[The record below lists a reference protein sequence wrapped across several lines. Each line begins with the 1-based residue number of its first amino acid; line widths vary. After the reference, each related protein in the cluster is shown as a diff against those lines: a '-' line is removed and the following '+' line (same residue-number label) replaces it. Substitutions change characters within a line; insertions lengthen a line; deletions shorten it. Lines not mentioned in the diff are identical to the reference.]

1 MIRGLRRTFSAF
13 LRPPQGEAQN
23 DCGSAIPGYNVRLS
37 YSTRTTMAWEYS
49 KKTMELFTA
58 ACQGQPG
65 THLGEI
71 AEPDGLGEH
80 GSIACGDALKFT
92 FKVERDEHDPLNDR
106 IIEAR
111 YLTFGC
117 TSAIAASEAL
127 CLIIEDRHLTPIE
140 ALKITNQDIVD
151 FLEGLPEQ
159 KIHCSVMGAEA
170 LQAAVFDWA
179 TKRGVSLNV
188 LGIDIHAEEQEE
200 GRLVCKCFAL
210 TEPYIKRKI
219 KELNLRT
226 IPELTSAI
234 KAGGACMSCV
244 HSPGG
249 LQDILNEVCGVEKRE
264 TQSNT
269 QNNLLPILGAHL
281 HTLEP
286 SPQATDNEQ
295 QNLSPFQFFRKI
307 EKVIDTYIRPMLQR
321 DGGDLELIDIKETTV
336 YVELRGACA
345 TCVGASQTLKNLVE
359 RTLQEQ
365 VDKRIRV
372 IQV

>member
-1 MIRGLRRTFSAF
+1 
-13 LRPPQGEAQN
+13 
-23 DCGSAIPGYNVRLS
+23 
-37 YSTRTTMAWEYS
+37 MAWEYS

-58 ACQGQPG
+58 AVHGKPG

-80 GSIACGDALKFT
+80 GSIACGDSLRFT
-92 FKVERDEHDPLNDR
+92 FKIERNEMDPLCDK
-106 IIEAR
+106 IVETK
-111 YLTFGC
+111 YLAFGC

-127 CLIIEDRHLTPIE
+127 CCIIEDRNLTPIE
-140 ALKITNQDIVD
+140 ALAITNQDIVD

-179 TKRGVSLNV
+179 KKRGVSLNA

-226 IPELTSAI
+226 IPEITSAI
-234 KAGGACMSCV
+234 KAGGACMACQ
-244 HSPGG
+244 HSPEG
-249 LQDILNEVCGVEKRE
+249 LQDILNEVWGTAQEQGGVSLPVLQMADDRQQKTAENS
-264 TQSNT
+264 SNEIRLP
-269 QNNLLPILGAHL
+269 LLPSVL
-281 HTLEP
+281 P
-286 SPQATDNEQ
+286 SAASDLPS
-295 QNLSPFQFFRKI
+295 LSPFQFAKKI
-307 EKVIDTYIRPMLQR
+307 EKLVNDYLRPMLQR
-321 DGGDLELIDIKETTV
+321 DGGDMELMDIKDMMV

-345 TCVGASQTLKNLVE
+345 TCAGAGQTLKNLVE
-359 RTLQEQ
+359 RTLREQ
-365 VDKRIRV
+365 VDERIRV